1 MVRRRLVAVFALLTL
16 TLFVAGCYTQVGRP
30 KLKTEADVD
39 NEQYFEDEN
48 EDYAEEYL
56 EQRENEPDSVIYHRY
71 DVYHHYVPPAYDPY
85 WMGYGWM
92 DPYLFAY
99 DPYWYPDYYRVP
111 SYYMSFWVSWGD
123 PWWPYWSYPYAG
135 PLSYWRPFS
144 YYGGWAYYSYP
155 YYSYYDWY
163 DYERVPPPKR
173 RNFLRRHQPPLMG
186 AGRVAVGSSASGRA
200 GTATLAK
207 TRPIDRRSTVGQ
219 TGQRTPT
226 TLSKRREATARTKR
240 RIERTDRE
248 LARRSASSGTYQ
260 SPRRV
265 SKSVEKSK
273 PARRANVSRA
283 TERRRT
289 SVSRASTSRRKAVSS
304 RPRTRR
310 TAPRVLKP
318 ATPKTTKKSSS
329 SSSTRKPRR
338 SNYYVAPRPTY
349 RAPSSS
355 GSSWSRGSSGSTY
368 SRPTISRR
376 SSPPPSRS
384 SSSSSSRSA
393 RRRER

>member
-16 TLFVAGCYTQVGRP
+16 ALFVTGCYTQVGRP

-39 NEQYFEDEN
+39 NEPYFEDE
-48 EDYAEEYL
+48 DRGYAEEYL
-56 EQRENEPDSVIYHRY
+56 EQNENEPDSVIYHRY
-71 DVYHHYVPPAYDPY
+71 DVYHHYVPPAFDPY
-85 WMGYGWM
+85 WMGYGWL

-111 SYYMSFWVSWGD
+111 SYYLSFWVSWGD

-144 YYGGWAYYSYP
+144 YYGGWAYYAYP
-155 YYSYYDWY
+155 YYDWY

-186 AGRVAVGSSASGRA
+186 AGRVAVGGTVNGRA
-200 GTATLAK
+200 EAGTLAK
-207 TRPIDRRSTVGQ
+207 TRPMDRRSTVGQ
-219 TGQRTPT
+219 TVQRTPT
-226 TLSKRREATARTKR
+226 TLTKRREAAAKAKR

-248 LARRSASSGTYQ
+248 LARRSTRSKTYQ

-265 SKSVEKSK
+265 SKAVESSK
-273 PARRANVSRA
+273 PARRTSVSRA

-289 SVSRASTSRRKAVSS
+289 SVSRTSTSRRKAVAS

-318 ATPKTTKKSSS
+318 ATPKSTKKSSS
-329 SSSTRKPRR
+329 SSDARRQRR
-338 SNYYVAPRPTY
+338 SSYVAPRPTY
-349 RAPSSS
+349 YHTRSSS
-355 GSSWSRGSSGSTY
+355 GSSWGRSSSGSTY
-368 SRPTISRR
+368 SRPSVSRR
-376 SSPPPSRS
+376 SSPMPSRS
-384 SSSSSSRSA
+384 SNRSSSRPA